1 MLVVLHETQI
11 NKTHRRPNNQEHYSR
26 KEECSIET
34 RNSQGEFKCGDYIFV
49 PQQRIQHEA
58 KVNP

>member
-1 MLVVLHETQI
+1 VVPHETQT
-11 NKTHRRPNNQEHYSR
+11 NETHRWPNNQKHYSR

-34 RNSQGEFKCGDYIFV
+34 TNSQGEFKCGDYIFV
-49 PQQRIQHEA
+49 PQQIIQHEA